1 MKVANMSDYEKYLLI
16 ADRTYRLSGGYQG
29 FVNFREVIGVIRN
42 MCSKQSTTFE
52 YGGNYYTS
60 KLTLSELSTI
70 LNAFDL
76 GKYRVGFNKIKL
88 IANQLL
94 LQKI

>member
-1 MKVANMSDYEKYLLI
+1 MKLSEYSDYEKYLLI
-16 ADRTYRLSGGYQG
+16 AGSTNRLSGGYQG

-76 GKYRVGFNKIKL
+76 GTYRVGFNKIKL

>member
-1 MKVANMSDYEKYLLI
+1 MKVANYSDYEKYLLI
-16 ADRTYRLSGGYQG
+16 ADRTHTLSGGYQG

-60 KLTLSELSTI
+60 KITLSELSTI
-70 LNAFDL
+70 LNSFDI
-76 GKYRVGFNKIKL
+76 GKYRIGFNKIKI

>member
-1 MKVANMSDYEKYLLI
+1 MKLSEYSDYEKYLLI
-16 ADRTYRLSGGYQG
+16 AVNTNKLSGGYQG

-52 YGGNYYTS
+52 YNGNYHTS
-60 KLTLSELSTI
+60 KLTLSELSSI
-70 LNAFDL
+70 LNAFDS
-76 GKYRVGFNKIKL
+76 GSYRNGFEKIKL
-88 IANQLL
+88 IAHQLL

>member
-1 MKVANMSDYEKYLLI
+1 MKVANMSDYEKYLLL

-52 YGGNYYTS
+52 YGGDYFTS
-60 KLTLSELSTI
+60 KLTLSELTTI
-70 LNAFDL
+70 LNSFDL
-76 GKYRVGFNKIKL
+76 GVFRNGFNKIKL

-94 LQKI
+94 LRKI

>member
-1 MKVANMSDYEKYLLI
+1 MKLSEYSDYEKYLLI
-16 ADRTYRLSGGYQG
+16 AVNTNKLSGGYQG

-60 KLTLSELSTI
+60 KLTLGELSTI

-76 GKYRVGFNKIKL
+76 GTYRVGFNKIKSV
-88 IANQLL
+88 ANQLL

>member
-1 MKVANMSDYEKYLLI
+1 MKVVNYSDYEKYLLI
-16 ADRTYRLSGGYQG
+16 ADRTHTLSGGYQG

-52 YGGNYYTS
+52 YSGNYHTS
-60 KLTLSELSTI
+60 KLTLSELSSI
-70 LNAFDL
+70 LNAFDS
-76 GKYRVGFNKIKL
+76 GSYRNGFEKIKL
-88 IANQLL
+88 IAHQLL

>member
-1 MKVANMSDYEKYLLI
+1 MKLSEYSDYEKYLLV
-16 ADRTYRLSGGYQG
+16 AGSTNKLSGGYQG

-42 MCSKQSTTFE
+42 MCSRQTTTFE
-52 YGGNYYTS
+52 YNENYYTS

-70 LNAFDL
+70 LNAYDL
-76 GKYRVGFNKIKL
+76 GKYRVGFNKVKL

>member
-1 MKVANMSDYEKYLLI
+1 MKLSEYSDYEKYLLI
-16 ADRTYRLSGGYQG
+16 AVNTNKLSGGYQG

-76 GKYRVGFNKIKL
+76 GTYRVGFNKIKL

>member
-1 MKVANMSDYEKYLLI
+1 MKLSNYSDYEKYLLV
-16 ADRTYRLSGGYQG
+16 AGSTNKLSGGYQG

-42 MCSKQSTTFE
+42 MCSRQTTTFE
-52 YGGNYYTS
+52 YNGNYYTS

-70 LNAFDL
+70 VNAYDL